1 MAFQALYRRYR
12 PQRFGEVKG
21 QDHVV
26 TALRNAV
33 RDEAVAHAYLFSGP
47 RGTGKTSTAR
57 ILAKALNCEALDQGE
72 PCGVCEPCRAVE
84 EGTSLAV
91 TELDAAS
98 NNGVEA
104 VRDLIQRASL
114 GTTGRTKVYIVDEV
128 HMLSNAASNALL
140 KTLEEPPG
148 HVVFVLATTDP
159 HKVLPTIRSR
169 TQHYDFRLLGA
180 SLLGEHLREVAAS
193 AGLEVSDLALDRAV
207 RKGDGSARDALS
219 ALDQIVAAGGD
230 GDEDASVDEIVE
242 GLCERDTAR
251 ALGGVA
257 LACGTG
263 ADPRS
268 VAAAVA
274 AHLRDALLS
283 LMAPDLVSLPDA
295 VRERVADQARRL
307 GAPALVR
314 ALDAVGDAVL
324 ALPNAP
330 DPRVTLEVAL
340 VKVTRPDA
348 DTSAGAILERLERLE
363 RSAREATTAVV
374 EATSPLATSEQP
386 VVAPRTDTPASRP
399 GETASP
405 STTPASAA
413 EGEQSVAVRA
423 SGPSEDEAG
432 APPAASTP
440 PVDERSAAKDEAPT
454 TAPPATGGSAAGA
467 REVLAAALAKT
478 GEPPAPTPRTSQ
490 KPALGSL
497 KKGPPKPQPSAP
509 VPAPTPS
516 PTAAAEGAGASPPAG
531 PLPGLAQL
539 AEAWTPE
546 VLPRLSSVSKGRFST
561 GRFTEVAEGAAVLA
575 LPNRIMRDKC
585 EEKRPE
591 LERVLAE
598 LFGQAVPVRL
608 VVDPSVNPDLGGAR
622 PSRAA
627 PEHEEQVDLEDLVD
641 APADHRTGIDRL
653 TEAFPGAEVLD
664 GG

>member
-1 MAFQALYRRYR
+1 MAFQALYRRFR

-21 QDHVV
+21 QEHVV

-114 GTTGRTKVYIVDEV
+114 GTSGRTKVYIVDEV
-128 HMLSNAASNALL
+128 HMLSTAASNALL

-180 SLLGEHLREVAAS
+180 GLLGEHLREVAAA
-193 AGLEVSDLALDRAV
+193 AGLEVADVAIDRAV

-219 ALDQIVAAGGD
+219 ALDQIVAAGGE
-230 GDEDASVDEIVE
+230 GDDDASVDEIVE
-242 GLCERDTAR
+242 GLCERNTAR

-257 LACGTG
+257 LACATG

-268 VAAAVA
+268 VASAVA
-274 AHLRDALLS
+274 AHLRDGLLS

-314 ALDAVGDAVL
+314 ALDAIGEAVL

-330 DPRVTLEVAL
+330 DPRVTLEVSL

-348 DTSAGAILERLERLE
+348 DASLGAVLERLERLE

-374 EATSPLATSEQP
+374 EATSPLAPGAAPAGSSDASPGPGTPRPGTARRDAAPEPSERPAAP
-386 VVAPRTDTPASRP
+386 VVEAVGGTGAPTGVVEPASGGEGP
-399 GETASP
+399 GG
-405 STTPASAA
+405 A
-413 EGEQSVAVRA
+413 EPG
-423 SGPSEDEAG
+423 AG
-432 APPAASTP
+432 AEPGDAVSG
-440 PVDERSAAKDEAPT
+440 
-454 TAPPATGGSAAGA
+454 GGSAAGA
-467 REVLAAALAKT
+467 RQVLAAAKGRGREAAAT
-478 GEPPAPTPRTSQ
+478 RQATSH

-497 KKGPPKPQPSAP
+497 RKRAAAAPDDVAPDPAAPSDA
-509 VPAPTPS
+509 PAPDEATPATGTS
-516 PTAAAEGAGASPPAG
+516 V
-531 PLPGLAQL
+531 PGLEQL
-539 AEAWTPE
+539 TAGWTAH

-561 GRFTEVAEGAAVLA
+561 GRFTGVSDGAAVLA
-575 LPNRIMRDKC
+575 LPNPIMRDKC

-598 LFGQAVPVRL
+598 HFGQPVPVRL
-608 VVDPSVNPDLGGAR
+608 VVDPEVGVQAGPGAVLR
-622 PSRAA
+622 EV
-627 PEHEEQVDLEDLVD
+627 PEHEEPVDLDDLVD
-641 APADHRTGIDRL
+641 APADGRTGIDRL
-653 TEAFPGAEVLD
+653 TEAFPGAEVL